1 LLIMPLSLPLRTL
14 PLIAAYVIL
23 AACKPQAAAFPVR
36 TYPMGEKVQ
45 LGNLTYTA
53 IETEYLTQIGEGPAA
68 RIPQNRFFL
77 VKMSVTN
84 GGSETANVGAFQVED
99 DNGKV
104 YQELHDGDG
113 VPEWIG
119 YLRAIKPADTA
130 QGNALFD
137 APARHYTIRI
147 HDETGEKAALI
158 DIPLTFNAETPD
170 VPTPGDPSK
179 KNQD

>member
-1 LLIMPLSLPLRTL
+1 
-14 PLIAAYVIL
+14 
-23 AACKPQAAAFPVR
+23 
-36 TYPMGEKVQ
+36 MGERVQ
-45 LGNLTYTA
+45 LGSLTFSVF
-53 IETEYLTQIGEGPAA
+53 ETEFLPQIGDGPAP

-84 GGSETANVGAFQVED
+84 GGSDTINVGAFQVED
-99 DNGKV
+99 DAGKV
-104 YQELHDGDG
+104 YPELSNGEG

-119 YLRAIKPADTA
+119 YLRPVKPAESA

-137 APARHYTIRI
+137 APARHYKIRV

-158 DIPLTFNAETPD
+158 DIPLTFDAETPD

-179 KNQD
+179 KNPN